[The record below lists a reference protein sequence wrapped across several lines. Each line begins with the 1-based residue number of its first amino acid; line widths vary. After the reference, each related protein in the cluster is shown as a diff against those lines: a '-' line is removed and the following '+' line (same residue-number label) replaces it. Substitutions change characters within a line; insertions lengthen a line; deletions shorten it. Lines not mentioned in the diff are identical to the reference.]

1 MDFGYE
7 RGIWDHYSMGDKVGE
22 GGFGKVFVVTHKAT
36 GQEFA
41 CKAIPKARAGGWQR
55 GRPESPRCAHWGC
68 GIACSSAAQVT
79 AARTPATLCAPQ
91 VWSGDNHEDPARQA
105 KHRRALRNEVEAL
118 SRLRGTLNVVHLEG
132 AFEDDEHV
140 FLVTQLCRGGEL
152 AHRIG
157 ERAYTERT
165 VASIMRA
172 VLRTLAQ
179 CHAHK

>member
-1 MDFGYE
+1 M
-7 RGIWDHYSMGDKVGE
+7 
-22 GGFGKVFVVTHKAT
+22 
-36 GQEFA
+36 
-41 CKAIPKARAGGWQR
+41 
-55 GRPESPRCAHWGC
+55 
-68 GIACSSAAQVT
+68 
-79 AARTPATLCAPQ
+79 
-91 VWSGDNHEDPARQA
+91 
-105 KHRRALRNEVEAL
+105 